1 MCEASCCVLFL
12 PLRNEKFEIAM
23 FNPKEEQLGR
33 SPVGMSGSGQTD
45 ILVREVV

>member
-1 MCEASCCVLFL
+1 MLFL
-12 PLRNEKFEIAM
+12 LLRNEKFEIAM